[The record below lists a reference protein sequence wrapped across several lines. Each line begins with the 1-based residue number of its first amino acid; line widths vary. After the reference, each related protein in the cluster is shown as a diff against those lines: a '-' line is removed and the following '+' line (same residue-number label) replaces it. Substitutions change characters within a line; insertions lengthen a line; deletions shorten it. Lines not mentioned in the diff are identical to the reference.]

1 MFIIHQ
7 NTYPNM
13 KIYITSFFL
22 CLLAINAFSQEK
34 TFKKYIENGIALHD
48 EGKYQQ
54 AIKQYEKALK
64 INKKSTLAHAEI
76 AYSYIGLNDAKM
88 ALKHVNRAFKGD
100 APNDYPM
107 IYVIKGNVLDN
118 MGKTKQAVKT
128 YKQGIAKQP
137 DMPML
142 YFNLGI
148 THMRS
153 GDNTKAK
160 NAFINAI
167 SKNYSHASS
176 HYYLGKLM
184 ERENEKVPAMLAYYF
199 FLLLE
204 PETIRADEIYDRLLE
219 LSIGSGDVEKTDNNE
234 ISITLNEE
242 SFASGFSSI
251 ELFLSLQDAKNLGD
265 EEFQEKTKTEKLII
279 NTESFF
285 NLMSEMKAEN
295 KGIWWDF
302 YTPHFAHMVDCEV
315 ITAFC
320 YHIGL
325 SKGGDIAL
333 WMEAHEEEAIDFVNC
348 VNEYGN

>member
-1 MFIIHQ
+1 
-7 NTYPNM
+7 M
-13 KIYITSFFL
+13 KIYITSFFIS
-22 CLLAINAFSQEK
+22 LLTFNVTLAQEK
-34 TFKKYIENGIALHD
+34 TFNKYIENGIALHD

-76 AYSYIGLNDAKM
+76 AYSYIGLNNAKM

-100 APNDYPM
+100 KSDNFPM
-107 IYVIKGNVLDN
+107 IYVLKGNVLDN
-118 MGKTKQAVKT
+118 MGKTKQAVKI
-128 YKQGIAKQP
+128 YKQGIARHP

-148 THMRS
+148 THMRA
-153 GDNTKAK
+153 GENTKAK
-160 NAFINAI
+160 NAFITSI

-184 ERENEKVPAMLAYYF
+184 EEENEKIPAMLAYYF

-204 PETIRADEIYDRLLE
+204 PETVRADEIYDRLLE
-219 LSIGSGDVEKTDNNE
+219 LSIGSGVVEKTGKDE

-242 SFASGFSSI
+242 SLGSGFSSI
-251 ELFLSLQDAKNLGD
+251 ELFLSLQNAKNLGD
-265 EEFQEKTKTEKLII
+265 EAYQKKTKTEKLTA

-295 KGIWWDF
+295 QGIWWDF
-302 YTPHFAHMVDCEV
+302 YTPHFAHMVECKV
-315 ITAFC
+315 ITTFC

-348 VNEYGN
+348 VNEYGL